1 MRPPEVG
8 DGRPPEREPANVEKV
23 GYQATNYTSTSHQP
37 SGRHTADCSVRR
49 PHTGRYACGWRDGFR
64 AGAADALRVAGRR
77 LPVETWHTIEALA
90 DAYELAG
97 GDG

>member
-1 MRPPEVG
+1 M
-8 DGRPPEREPANVEKV
+8 
-23 GYQATNYTSTSHQP
+23 
-37 SGRHTADCSVRR
+37 RR